1 MTEKKKKNG
10 TKHFLG
16 LTSSE
21 IFLAKDTGLRII
33 PMQMASWS
41 ELNIVVKFR
50 IARVVVL
57 Q

>member
-33 PMQMASWS
+33 PMQIASWS